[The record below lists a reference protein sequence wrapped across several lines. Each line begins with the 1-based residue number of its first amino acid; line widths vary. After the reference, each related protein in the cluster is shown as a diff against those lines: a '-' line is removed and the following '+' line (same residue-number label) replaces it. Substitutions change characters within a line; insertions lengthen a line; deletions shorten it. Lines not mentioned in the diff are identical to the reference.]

1 MKINASRD
9 ELTGILSLVGG
20 VGLFST
26 VEIASK
32 IIGPRVDPVVLTFLR
47 FFITGIFLIIIC
59 IPMLRLRLTPLS
71 WKDYG
76 IFLLNGLIG
85 IALGITLFHIA
96 ILTMEKAASA
106 AVVFSVNPVFVILL
120 SRFIN
125 RESWHLHVW
134 VAALLGVLG
143 VSFFAYESGAFLTVS
158 LQGLGLMLLA
168 AFFFA
173 LSICISRRVVGG
185 YGAMMLA
192 GFSALFG
199 SLLLAPLAWYRFSC
213 ADIGPLAGAWLPVA
227 YVVVFGT
234 VLAYVL
240 YYFGILN
247 TSAQK
252 ASLAFFLKPVLA
264 SVLAAW
270 ILNETINGYM
280 IAGTILILCG
290 LVVTVFG
297 SYLNRERK

>member
-1 MKINASRD
+1 VA
-9 ELTGILSLVGG
+9 
-20 VGLFST
+20 LFST

-32 IIGPRVDPVVLTFLR
+32 MIGSRVDPVVLTFLR
-47 FFITGIFLIIIC
+47 FFLTGTVLIIIC
-59 IPMLRLRLTPLS
+59 IPMLRLRITPLKG
-71 WKDYG
+71 KDYG
-76 IFLLNGLIG
+76 IFLINGLIG

-120 SRFIN
+120 SRFVN
-125 RESWHLHVW
+125 KEPWRLHVW
-134 VAALLGVLG
+134 AAAAFGVLG
-143 VSFFAYESGAFLTVS
+143 VSFFAYESGAFQAVS

-173 LSICISRRVVGG
+173 LSVCISRRVVAD
-185 YGAMMLA
+185 YGAMLLA

-199 SLLLAPLAWYRFSC
+199 SLLLAPLAWYRFPC
-213 ADIGPLAGAWLPVA
+213 DGIGQISGVWLPVA

-240 YYFGILN
+240 YYYGILN

-264 SVLAAW
+264 SVLAAL
-270 ILNETINGYM
+270 ILGEKINDYM
-280 IAGTILILCG
+280 ITGTILILCG
-290 LVVTVFG
+290 LAVTVFG
-297 SYLNRERK
+297 SFLSGKG

>member
-1 MKINASRD
+1 MKINVSRD
-9 ELTGILSLVGG
+9 ELLGILSLLGG

-26 VEIASK
+26 VEVASK

-47 FFITGIFLIIIC
+47 FFITGIVLIIIC
-59 IPMLRLRLTPLS
+59 IPMLHLRLTPLNG
-71 WKDYG
+71 KDYG
-76 IFLLNGLIG
+76 IFFLNGLIG

-120 SRFIN
+120 SRFVN
-125 RESWHLHVW
+125 KESWRLHVW

-173 LSICISRRVVGG
+173 LSVCISRRVVGN
-185 YGAMMLA
+185 YGAMVLA
-192 GFSALFG
+192 GFSAIFG
-199 SLLLAPLAWYRFSC
+199 SLLLAPLAWYRFSY
-213 ADIGPLAGAWLPVA
+213 AGIGVLAGAWLPVA

-234 VLAYVL
+234 VVAYVL

-264 SVLAAW
+264 SVLAAL
-270 ILNETINGYM
+270 ILHEKINGYM
-280 IAGTILILCG
+280 LTGTILILCG

-297 SYLNRERK
+297 SYLNRERN

>member
-1 MKINASRD
+1 LKITASRD
-9 ELTGILSLVGG
+9 ELLGVLSLLGG

-47 FFITGIFLIIIC
+47 FFLTGIVLIIIC
-59 IPMLRLRLTPLS
+59 IPMLRLRLSLPKG
-71 WKDYG
+71 KDFG
-76 IFLLNGLIG
+76 VFLLNGLIG

-120 SRFIN
+120 SRFVN
-125 RESWHLHVW
+125 KEPWRLHVW
-134 VAALLGVLG
+134 AAAGLGVMG
-143 VSFFAYESGAFLTVS
+143 VSFFVYESGGFLTGS
-158 LQGLGLMLLA
+158 LQGLVLMLLA

-173 LSICISRRVVGG
+173 LSVCISRRVVGD
-185 YGAMMLA
+185 YGVMMLA

-199 SLLLAPLAWYRFSC
+199 SLLLAPLAWYRLPGGG
-213 ADIGPLAGAWLPVA
+213 IGQIVGAWLPVA

-252 ASLAFFLKPVLA
+252 ASLTFFLKPVLA
-264 SVLAAW
+264 SVLAAL
-270 ILNETINGYM
+270 ILGEKINGYM
-280 IAGTILILCG
+280 MAGTTLILCG
-290 LVVTVFG
+290 LIVTVGG
-297 SYLNRERK
+297 SFLNGKGN

>member
-1 MKINASRD
+1 M
-9 ELTGILSLVGG
+9 GILGLLGG

-47 FFITGIFLIIIC
+47 FFLTGLVLIVIC
-59 IPMLRLRLTPLS
+59 LPMLRMRLEPLRG
-71 WKDYG
+71 KDFG

-120 SRFIN
+120 SRFVN
-125 RESWHLHVW
+125 KEPWRLHVW
-134 VAALLGVLG
+134 AAAVLGVLG
-143 VSFFAYESGAFLTVS
+143 VSFFAFESGAFLAVS

-173 LSICISRRVVGG
+173 LSICISRRVVGD
-185 YGAMMLA
+185 YGAMMLT
-192 GFSALFG
+192 GFSALSG
-199 SLLLAPLAWYRFSC
+199 SMVLAPLAWYRFPYGG
-213 ADIGPLAGAWLPVA
+213 IGLIAGAWLPVA

-240 YYFGILN
+240 YYYGIMN

-264 SVLAAW
+264 SVLAAL
-270 ILNETINGYM
+270 ILGENINGYM
-280 IAGTILILCG
+280 ITGTALIIFG

-297 SYLNRERK
+297 SYLNGKGN

>member
-1 MKINASRD
+1 MKINVSRD
-9 ELTGILSLVGG
+9 ELLGILSLLGG

-26 VEIASK
+26 VEVASK
-32 IIGPRVDPVVLTFLR
+32 IIGARVDPVVLTFLR
-47 FFITGIFLIIIC
+47 FFITGIVLIIIC
-59 IPMLRLRLTPLS
+59 IPMLRLRLTPLG

-120 SRFIN
+120 SRFVN
-125 RESWHLHVW
+125 KESWRLHVW
-134 VAALLGVLG
+134 VAAVLGVLG

-173 LSICISRRVVGG
+173 LSVCISRRVVGN
-185 YGAMMLA
+185 YGAMVLA
-192 GFSALFG
+192 GFSAIFG
-199 SLLLAPLAWYRFSC
+199 SLLLAPLAWHRFSY
-213 ADIGPLAGAWLPVA
+213 AGIGVLAGAWLPVA

-234 VLAYVL
+234 VVAYVL

-264 SVLAAW
+264 SVLAAL
-270 ILNETINGYM
+270 ILHEKINGYM
-280 IAGTILILCG
+280 LTGTILILCG

-297 SYLNRERK
+297 SYLNRERN

>member
-1 MKINASRD
+1 M
-9 ELTGILSLVGG
+9 GILGLLGG

-47 FFITGIFLIIIC
+47 FFLTGLVLTVIC
-59 IPMLRLRLTPLS
+59 LPMLRMRLEPLRG
-71 WKDYG
+71 KDFG

-85 IALGITLFHIA
+85 IALGITLFHVA

-120 SRFIN
+120 SRFVN
-125 RESWHLHVW
+125 KEPWRLHVW
-134 VAALLGVLG
+134 AAAVLGVLG
-143 VSFFAYESGAFLTVS
+143 VSFFAFESGAFLAVS

-173 LSICISRRVVGG
+173 LSICISRRVVGD
-185 YGAMMLA
+185 YGAMMLT
-192 GFSALFG
+192 GFSALSG
-199 SLLLAPLAWYRFSC
+199 SMLLAPLAWHRLPYSG
-213 ADIGPLAGAWLPVA
+213 IGLIAGAWLPVA

-240 YYFGILN
+240 YYYGIMN

-264 SVLAAW
+264 SVLAAL
-270 ILNETINGYM
+270 ILGEKINGYM
-280 IAGTILILCG
+280 IAGTTLILCG

-297 SYLNRERK
+297 SLLNRKGN

>member
-1 MKINASRD
+1 LKITVSRD
-9 ELTGILSLVGG
+9 ELLGILSLLGG

-47 FFITGIFLIIIC
+47 FSLTGIVLIIIC
-59 IPMLRLRLTPLS
+59 IPMLRLRLSPLKG
-71 WKDYG
+71 KDFG

-120 SRFIN
+120 SRFVN
-125 RESWHLHVW
+125 KEPWRLHVW
-134 VAALLGVLG
+134 AAAGFGVLG
-143 VSFFAYESGAFLTVS
+143 VSFFAYESGAFLAVS

-173 LSICISRRVVGG
+173 LSVCISRRVVGD

-199 SLLLAPLAWYRFSC
+199 SMLLAPLAWYRFPC
-213 ADIGPLAGAWLPVA
+213 GGIGQIAGVWLPVA

-264 SVLAAW
+264 SVLAAL
-270 ILNETINGYM
+270 ILGEKINGYM
-280 IAGTILILCG
+280 ITGTILVLCG
-290 LVVTVFG
+290 LIVTVFG
-297 SYLNRERK
+297 SFLNGKRS